1 MKQTLLAA
9 FSYKNKTQVLNKNV
23 LSVSK
28 LSNSQFRIT
37 FTNTINNLFSGD
49 TFFNYSCIIKS
60 KNNAITT
67 YKNNLPCRIVL
78 GSTANNYI
86 DIYVLN
92 SELNLYGLYN
102 DDLDINFML
111 FNDILD
117 TDSHYE
123 FFNLCINSSTVLSK
137 SPLFT
142 SISFD
147 NSVLSAPIIT
157 CILKEEIHVNTDLLW
172 INTSGGNWG
181 EYVYY
186 VENLGTQLKIYLK
199 TAHGGDY
206 YNPSLTDR
214 HNLSLLIYS

>member
-9 FSYKNKTQVLNKNV
+9 FSYKNKNAVLSKSV

-28 LSNSQFRIT
+28 ISNSQFRIT
-37 FTNTINNLFSGD
+37 FIDTINNLFPGD
-49 TFFNYSCIIKS
+49 TFFNYYCIIKS
-60 KNNAITT
+60 RNNSITT
-67 YKNNLPCRIVL
+67 YKNNLPCRIP
-78 GSTANNYI
+78 SINTTNNYI

-92 SELNLYGLYN
+92 SELSVYGLSN
-102 DDLDINFML
+102 DDLDINFLL

-117 TDSHYE
+117 NNSHYE
-123 FFNLCINSSTVLSK
+123 FFNLCINTSTVLSK

-147 NSVLSAPIIT
+147 NSVLNSPIIT
-157 CILKEEIHVNTDLLW
+157 CILKEEIHLNTDLLW

-186 VENLGTQLKIYLK
+186 VELIGTQLKIYLK

-206 YNPSLTDR
+206 YNPSLPDR